1 MTSDWKDLHS
11 LDVFIWSEI
20 EWAFSRLTKQWQ
32 WDLARF
38 SWTFRFCIATLGWE
52 IPDMGNCQSLNLTFS
67 CGESQRLRWSFNRA
81 HRAHVRNRLVLLRGT
96 FRASGHL
103 LSETQDF
110 KPPLWSK
117 RRQSLALLQLTDSQ
131 TLRRSLHRVR
141 EAHRVLHQQQLMG
154 QWRAFAIF
162 RSGMPGSSLTWRVR
176 KFVLTALNTGYEH
189 IWSTS
194 GGRTW
199 FQTQRIFRV

>member
-1 MTSDWKDLHS
+1 MTMGPCKIFLDL
-11 LDVFIWSEI
+11 LVLYRN
-20 EWAFSRLTKQWQ
+20 SR
-32 WDLARF
+32 
-38 SWTFRFCIATLGWE
+38 
-52 IPDMGNCQSLNLTFS
+52 MGDSRRGKLNLTFS

-117 RRQSLALLQLTDSQ
+117 RLDKGSPWPFCNSDSQ

-199 FQTQRIFRV
+199 FQTQRILRV